1 MVQFIWDFFLNIITF
16 SMDTYK
22 ILCSTQKVIKK
33 LLLNSV
39 IIFKPFLKKTVM
51 NKKTQGH
58 PLG

>member
-22 ILCSTQKVIKK
+22 ILCITQKVIKK

-51 NKKTQGH
+51 NKKTKGH